1 MKQLNPDVE
10 EVLVTSE
17 QIVTR
22 AEELG
27 QIITKKYK
35 DKNPILIGLLKG
47 AVPFMAELIKHIYCP
62 MEIDFIDVKSYEG
75 TVSSGI
81 VKIVRDVTCNVN
93 NRDIIFVEDII
104 DTGLTLDCVCKEFQ
118 KRGPSSMEIVTLL
131 DKEEGRNVDNILKP
145 KYVGFSIPKKF
156 VIGFGLD
163 YNEQYRNLPYI
174 GVLKPSVYE

>member
-47 AVPFMAELIKHIYCP
+47 AVPFMA
-62 MEIDFIDVKSYEG
+62 
-75 TVSSGI
+75 
-81 VKIVRDVTCNVN
+81 
-93 NRDIIFVEDII
+93 
-104 DTGLTLDCVCKEFQ
+104 
-118 KRGPSSMEIVTLL
+118 
-131 DKEEGRNVDNILKP
+131 
-145 KYVGFSIPKKF
+145 
-156 VIGFGLD
+156 
-163 YNEQYRNLPYI
+163 
-174 GVLKPSVYE
+174 